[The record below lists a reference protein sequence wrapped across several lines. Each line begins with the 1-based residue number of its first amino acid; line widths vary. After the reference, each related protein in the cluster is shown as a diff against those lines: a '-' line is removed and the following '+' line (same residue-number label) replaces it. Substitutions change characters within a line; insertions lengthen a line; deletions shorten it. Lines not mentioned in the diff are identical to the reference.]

1 MFVSLLILKHENMKT
16 KTKQLFTTV
25 IVLFFFATTSLLVAQ
40 ETTNSKVGVFEFE
53 TETIDYGT
61 INKGDD
67 GNRTFTFVN
76 KGNAP
81 IIITKIKSSCGCTV
95 PTYSKEPILP
105 GEKGEIKVKY
115 ATTRVGAFSKTITV
129 LSNAE
134 KPQKPLR
141 IKGKVLDKTSI

>member
-1 MFVSLLILKHENMKT
+1 MKT
-16 KTKQLFTTV
+16 KKQNQFLTTYSLIICLLFASFVT
-25 IVLFFFATTSLLVAQ
+25 AQ
-40 ETTNSKVGVFEFE
+40 DKSELKAGVFEFE

-67 GNRTFTFVN
+67 GNRTFSFVN
-76 KGNAP
+76 NGNAP

-105 GEKGEIKVKY
+105 GEKGEIKVRY
-115 ATTRVGAFSKTITV
+115 ATTRIGTFSKTITV

-134 KPQKPLR
+134 NPQKPLR
-141 IKGKVLDKTSI
+141 IKGKVLDKKTSM